1 MDVYNLILERGY
13 IGALDYANKIE
24 HKNLRLASEIDEIV
38 SELFRIASGVKSI
51 RTAQNVLTPYQR
63 FKPVDQS
70 GFASEM
76 NSQNSQSGGSSIPS
90 TGSDYTTTPPEGSGD
105 PMGAASAAAVW
116 ASYKMKMN
124 YILSSLFKVNKDY
137 KDATRLMNA
146 GEMRLYGFLRE
157 PDVKRILNSPDK
169 GEKMAQL
176 ARELTIK
183 GASKEEIK
191 IIENYLRAKKA
202 KQSLGLATKTAEA
215 ITKLSQDFTKWI
227 TKSPLPRNAQELG
240 KLFEESNS
248 ILNKLPDGPLKTK
261 LIDLAKDIQ
270 TKATAKAAAKAA
282 GEAGEAAAKAAGEA
296 GEAAAKA
303 AGEAGE
309 ATAKAAGATE
319 KATILSRILTAVG
332 KKIPKLQIVADFF
345 TKGWGKKILG
355 PLALA
360 IDIYDLY
367 TDFQRE
373 GVSAKVVCKLVSSLL
388 GAGSLITAA
397 GGLASAAPT
406 AGAGLLAGASASVVL
421 GALWFVGSI
430 GCNFIPSKTK
440 QDANK
445 NNYENLTKEKV
456 NQAIGTASLEQ
467 LSNNDQNLVKDLFKN
482 NSDSSSLINNIRNLR
497 SQKAFEDPV
506 NSLAVIQKKL
516 NQGQMSVN

>member
-70 GFASEM
+70 GLASEM

-124 YILSSLFKVNKDY
+124 YVLSSLFKVNKDY
-137 KDATRLMNA
+137 KDAARLMNA

-176 ARELTIK
+176 ARELTNK
-183 GASKEEIK
+183 GALKEEIE
-191 IIENYLRAKKA
+191 IIKNYLRAKKA

-215 ITKLSQDFTKWI
+215 ITKLSQDFNKWI
-227 TKSPLPRNAQELG
+227 TKSPVPRNAQELG

-248 ILNKLPDGPLKTK
+248 ILNKLPEGPLRDK

-270 TKATAKAAAKAA
+270 TKATAKAAAKA
-282 GEAGEAAAKAAGEA
+282 GEAAAKAAGEA
-296 GEAAAKA
+296 GEVGAKA
-303 AGEAGE
+303 AGEAIE
-309 ATAKAAGATE
+309 AAGAKAAGATE

-332 KKIPKLQIVADFF
+332 EKIPKLQIVADFF

-406 AGAGLLAGASASVVL
+406 AGAGLLAGVSASVVL

-467 LSNNDQNLVKDLFKN
+467 LSSNDQNLVKDLFKN